1 MMKITRL
8 KLVNHVRFKN
18 IELDLGTP
26 EIISILG
33 VNGSGKS
40 FLINCFHPFSGDN
53 RFHKTYSFIEGET
66 GYKEIEYLTNDGER
80 YICKHEYIPKGKSHS
95 CKSYIDLI
103 TPDGTKVELNP
114 TGHNEFFK
122 EAVKKYLHFDMNTFE
137 VGMISFES
145 RGITGTS
152 VSNRKKVLETTVNLD
167 AMNRYK
173 KNSINLSKEYSSY
186 SKLTFK
192 DRANILNSCS
202 LTDLKQDIEKLVS
215 SINDNQIKQRE
226 LTELKAKLT
235 KEYEDVVKLESFDNT
250 DVLIKASKYYAKYP
264 DDKRT
269 LIDIIHE
276 RNNANLSADIIS
288 TNISN
293 HQIEL
298 NHINEIKFNK
308 ETYLSQKQELD
319 NKTLELSRFKSN
331 LLSKVDYSKFDS
343 DVVSQI
349 KVLIYHLK
357 SIDKSLNVKSLND
370 ATERLNSLNEI
381 ITRLT
386 DLEQKFLACK
396 DICGENK
403 YEAKKHDVCK
413 ECDLNNYYGE
423 ASEFIKN
430 HEDEYNRFKKNSE
443 SMYEEKSS
451 LISAIAAI
459 QKIDVTPLNIISEF
473 KDITIDKLLELH
485 ASSDLITKVNDM
497 ILEFNYQINI
507 IKTLEENV
515 KDAESNC
522 DRLSKMIETE
532 PSEDVVKELTT
543 QLVELRESLEKTE
556 TNIKGLN
563 NIITFIGCDAI
574 PNSSKV
580 LFMSGD
586 EIVSTAQ
593 KIQKINSEKTRIE
606 SELVKVNSQLINIS
620 NEITSQIELKL
631 SYENK
636 INRHNELDA
645 KYNEFSRS
653 AEILTRCRNLLEKD
667 IPILLMRDNLDFIEG
682 TVNAM
687 LAENNI
693 DITINIIPSDT
704 EVIISAVAGNYDIDD
719 ISQLSAGEKCLISL
733 LLNATVLHLL
743 GYGVMCLDEIDA
755 NLSINNTAKFSSI
768 IYNIM
773 SRLDISQII
782 CISHSVNSR
791 IAESTR
797 IVVGDASEL
806 DLTDTSNMI
815 QIGG

>member
-53 RFHKTYSFIEGET
+53 RFHKTYSFIEGTT
-66 GYKEIEYLTNDGER
+66 GYKEIEYLVDNGDR

-103 TPDGTKVELNP
+103 THDGTKVELNP

-122 EAVKKYLHFDMNTFE
+122 EAVKKYLHFDANTFE

-152 VSNRKKVLETTVNLD
+152 VSNRKKVLETTVDLD

-202 LTDLKQDIEKLVS
+202 LTDLKEDIDKLIS
-215 SINDNQIKQRE
+215 SINDNQVKQRE
-226 LTELKAKLT
+226 LTELKT
-235 KEYEDVVKLESFDNT
+235 KISKEHEDIVKLESFDHA
-250 DVLIKASKYYAKYP
+250 DILIKASKYYSKYP
-264 DDKRT
+264 EDKRT
-269 LIDIIHE
+269 LVDIIHE
-276 RNNANLSADIIS
+276 RDNANLSADVMS

-293 HQIEL
+293 YQKEL

-319 NKTLELSRFKSN
+319 NKTIELSRFKTK
-331 LLSKVDYSKFDS
+331 LLNVVEYDKFDS
-343 DVVSQI
+343 DTVSQI
-349 KVLIYHLK
+349 KILIYHLK
-357 SIDKSLNVKSLND
+357 SIDKSLNVGSLNVATDKLASLND
-370 ATERLNSLNEI
+370 TIS
-381 ITRLT
+381 RLT

-423 ASEFIKN
+423 ASEYIKE
-430 HEDEYNRFKKNSE
+430 HEDEYNRFKKNRE
-443 SMYEEKSS
+443 SMFEERNNLVSS
-451 LISAIAAI
+451 ISAI
-459 QKIDVTPLNIISEF
+459 QKMDVTSLKIISEF
-473 KDITIDKLLELH
+473 KDITVDKLLEMH
-485 ASSDLITKVNDM
+485 ISSDLVTKLNDM
-497 ILEFNYQINI
+497 ISEFNYQINV
-507 IKTLEENV
+507 IKTLEENI
-515 KDAESNC
+515 KDMESSC
-522 DRLSKMIETE
+522 ERLSRMIESE
-532 PSEDVVKELTT
+532 PSEEKVIEISS
-543 QLVELRESLEKTE
+543 QLSELREGLEKTE
-556 TNIKGLN
+556 ANIKGLN
-563 NIITFIGCDAI
+563 NIITFIGCDSIA
-574 PNSSKV
+574 NSSKI
-580 LFMSGD
+580 LFMSGKD
-586 EIVSTAQ
+586 IVTTAQ
-593 KIQKINSEKTRIE
+593 KIQKINSEKARIE
-606 SELVKVNSQLINIS
+606 SELVKVNSQLVHIS

-636 INRHNELDA
+636 INRYNELDA

-667 IPILLMRDNLDFIEG
+667 IPILLMRDNLDFIES

-693 DITINIIPSDT
+693 DINISIIPSDT
-704 EVIISAVAGNYDIDD
+704 EVIISAVAANYEIDD

-773 SRLDISQII
+773 SRLDIDQII

-791 IAESTR
+791 IPESTR
-797 IVVGDASEL
+797 IVIGDISEL
-806 DLTDTSNMI
+806 DLTDTNNMI